1 MNFQCN
7 VVEKFY
13 SAFLFALKIIKFVL
27 SLGIFFRAVI
37 FPLNTNMMKIVT
49 FSRDPFRKAVEI
61 ACQAHAGQTDKI
73 GVPKFCHCV
82 AVANR
87 CASPAA
93 KCVAILHDTL
103 EDTPL
108 TVEDLLA
115 LGVDPEVVEAVKIL
129 THDKQTSYLEYI
141 QSIIDSRNPLALE
154 VKRCDLADNTDP
166 TRCEASPSTPEKQE
180 LYKQAKKML
189 GIGLR

>member
-1 MNFQCN
+1 MGISQ
-7 VVEKFY
+7 
-13 SAFLFALKIIKFVL
+13 FLCII
-27 SLGIFFRAVI
+27 
-37 FPLNTNMMKIVT
+37 MKIVT

-61 ACQAHAGQTDKI
+61 ACQAHAGQVDKI

-87 CASPAA
+87 CTSTEA

-108 TVEDLLA
+108 TAEDLLSF
-115 LGVDPEVVEAVKIL
+115 GVAPEVVEAVKIL
-129 THDKQTSYLEYI
+129 THDKKGPYLEYI
-141 QSIIDSRNPLALE
+141 QSVIDSHNPLALE

-166 TRCEASPSTPEKQE
+166 TRCAASPCTPEKQE
-180 LYKQAKKML
+180 LYRQAKQML
-189 GIGLR
+189 GME